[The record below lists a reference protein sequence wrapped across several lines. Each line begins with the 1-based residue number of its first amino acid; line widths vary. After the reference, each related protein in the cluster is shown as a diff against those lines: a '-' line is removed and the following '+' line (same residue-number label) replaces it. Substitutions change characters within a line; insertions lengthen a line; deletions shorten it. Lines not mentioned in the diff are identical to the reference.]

1 MQAEKHR
8 KNHFAM
14 TKSELKKQFL
24 EVARQRYD
32 EREAQAMFRLY
43 VSDKLGIPTY
53 KFAMELEDEIA
64 TPDDF
69 ARDLQR
75 IQNGE
80 PIQYII
86 GKTEFYNAEIKV
98 DDSVLIPR
106 PETEELV
113 DWIVKEHNGHHPQS
127 ILDIGTG
134 SGSIAIALKKCFPQ
148 AAVSGIDIS
157 EQALQTARHNART
170 NRAEVTFY
178 KLDILKT
185 SQLPDKY
192 DLIVSNPP
200 YIPENERQYL
210 ERNVVDFEPSRALFV
225 PDKCP
230 LIFYDKIAQLA
241 ASALNSGG
249 ELYFETHEHFHPEL
263 KQLLERMGFANVVCR
278 NDFRGLPRFIYGRK
292 R

>member
-1 MQAEKHR
+1 MHR
-8 KNHFAM
+8 ENHFAM

-86 GKTEFYNAEIKV
+86 GKTEFYNVEIKV

-113 DWIVKEHNGHHPQS
+113 DWIVKEHNGHHPKA

-157 EQALQTARHNART
+157 EQALQTARYNAIANRT
-170 NRAEVTFY
+170 EVAFY
-178 KLDILKT
+178 QSDILET
-185 SQLPDKY
+185 NQLPGKY

-200 YIPENERQYL
+200 YIPESERQHL
-210 ERNVVDFEPSRALFV
+210 ERNVVDFEPSCALFV
-225 PDKCP
+225 PDESP

-241 ASALNSGG
+241 VSALNSGG
-249 ELYFETHEHFHPEL
+249 GLYFETHEHFHPEL
-263 KQLLERMGFANVVCR
+263 KQLLERMGFTNIVCR
-278 NDFRGLPRFIYGRK
+278 NDFRGLPRFICGK
-292 R
+292 KW

>member
-1 MQAEKHR
+1 
-8 KNHFAM
+8 M

-43 VSDKLGIPTY
+43 VTDKLGIPTY
-53 KFAMELEDEIA
+53 KFTMELEDEIGL
-64 TPDDF
+64 PDDF

-86 GKTEFYNAEIKV
+86 GRTEFYNAEIQV
-98 DDSVLIPR
+98 DGSVLIPR

-113 DWIVKEHNGHHPQS
+113 DWIAKEYNEHHPQS

-148 AAVSGIDIS
+148 ANVSAIDIS
-157 EQALQTARHNART
+157 NQALQTARHNAET
-170 NRAEVTFY
+170 NRAEVIFY
-178 KLDILKT
+178 KLDILRT
-185 SQLPDKY
+185 SQLSDKY

-200 YIPENERQYL
+200 YIPESERQYL

-225 PDKCP
+225 PDECP
-230 LIFYDKIAQLA
+230 LIFYDKIARLA
-241 ASALNSGG
+241 ISALNSDGRIF
-249 ELYFETHEHFHPEL
+249 FETHENFHPEL
-263 KQLLERMGFANVVCR
+263 KRLLERMGFTNIVCR
-278 NDFRGLPRFIYGRK
+278 NDFRGLPRFISGRK